1 MRYLAYFESEAGKI
15 SRKIF
20 DEPRDISNL
29 VLAARIRAAMEDD
42 QYFVLAIDET
52 ANPVFGPLVFAEI
65 LKSDDGIQAL
75 ADEIEKKIVF
85 KL

>member
-52 ANPVFGPLVFAEI
+52 EKPVFGPLVFAEI

>member
-1 MRYLAYFESEAGKI
+1 MRYFAYFESDAGKI
-15 SRKIF
+15 SRKIL

-29 VLAARIRAAMEDD
+29 VLAARIRSAMEDD
-42 QYFVLAIDET
+42 KYFVLVVDET
-52 ANPVFGPLVFAEI
+52 AKPVFGPSVFSEI

-75 ADEIEKKIVF
+75 ADELEKKIVF